1 MTRRLLLYFM
11 SNMRGINLYPNPCTT
26 KNKQANKKQTSK
38 GPRPKKNPN
47 PTIKSCH
54 SLSICQ
60 PHISGWRQWRERNVR
75 KCVWLGTSRF
85 PESVP
90 RAGKPRMAETG
101 SLPCCFP
108 PLMAFP
114 IKCPCSAW
122 PRFPAWCLGRAAP
135 VFYFLLFPHPFI
147 QGVLGHCVEE
157 APQRPVPKWVWP
169 YSQWHLPN
177 CELTG
182 GDTTWDTANFP
193 HQMEFYWSWRRPT
206 TGLLQQMLCR
216 QTLDVRIP
224 PPLAPPPPAVRDTQ
238 SSVVDSELSKLKLL
252 P

>member
-11 SNMRGINLYPNPCTT
+11 FNMHGINIYPNPCAT

-38 GPRPKKNPN
+38 GPRPPPKKNPN

-54 SLSICQ
+54 SLSIYQ

-108 PLMAFP
+108 PSMAFP
-114 IKCPCSAW
+114 IKCPCSVW
-122 PRFPAWCLGRAAP
+122 PRFSAWCLGPAAP
-135 VFYFLLFPHPFI
+135 AFYFLLFSHPFI
-147 QGVLGHCVEE
+147 SRRARSLHWRSAPEACAKMSLALFSVASAQLWVDRWGH
-157 APQRPVPKWVWP
+157 
-169 YSQWHLPN
+169 HLR
-177 CELTG
+177 
-182 GDTTWDTANFP
+182 
-193 HQMEFYWSWRRPT
+193 HS
-206 TGLLQQMLCR
+206 
-216 QTLDVRIP
+216 
-224 PPLAPPPPAVRDTQ
+224 
-238 SSVVDSELSKLKLL
+238 
-252 P
+252 